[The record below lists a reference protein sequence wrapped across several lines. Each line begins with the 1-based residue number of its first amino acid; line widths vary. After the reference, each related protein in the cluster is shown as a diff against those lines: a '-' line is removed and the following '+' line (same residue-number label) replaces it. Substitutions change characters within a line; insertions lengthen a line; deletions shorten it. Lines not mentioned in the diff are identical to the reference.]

1 MARRR
6 LHFAAG
12 LWIGLFAAIAMQAM
26 TGRAS
31 ADHGGVLRLHAVSV
45 EAVDREN
52 YLQIACGPAA
62 VQSLA
67 RVRLNFGGYDITLRQ
82 EDADVC
88 DGNWAPVWAAQAV
101 RLQWFINDEVL
112 FYPGPQVVEMWDGD
126 RWLGSRRAL
135 AARYVFHDNGSG
147 QIVRI
152 LREGYVL
159 HLHYGPAYAEPSPAA
174 YAIVKRR
181 TRGCP
186 SHARPTGAEASYAVK
201 KACRTDHIP
210 LKP

>member
-1 MARRR
+1 MAKRQFHCSAR
-6 LHFAAG
+6 LWLG
-12 LWIGLFAAIAMQAM
+12 LLAAIVMQAM
-26 TGRAS
+26 SGPAS
-31 ADHGGVLRLHAVSV
+31 AQYEPLRLHAVSV

-67 RVRLNFGGYDITLRQ
+67 RLRLNFGGYDITLRQ

-101 RLQWFINDEVL
+101 RMQWFIDDEVL

-126 RWLGSRRAL
+126 WWLGPRRSL
-135 AARYVFHDNGSG
+135 AARYIFDDNGRG

-174 YAIVKRR
+174 YAIAKRR

-186 SHARPTGAEASYAVK
+186 SHATAAAGSHAVK
-201 KACRTDHIP
+201 KACRADAIP